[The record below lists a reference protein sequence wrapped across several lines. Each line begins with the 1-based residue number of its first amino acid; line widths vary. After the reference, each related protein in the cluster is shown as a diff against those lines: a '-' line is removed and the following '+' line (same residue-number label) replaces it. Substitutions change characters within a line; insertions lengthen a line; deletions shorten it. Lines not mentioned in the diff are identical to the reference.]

1 MEADRESRR
10 CTISIQGYLVLK
22 KRRESQHFTF
32 RPQNLH
38 LVGIESEGKDQS
50 QLADVS
56 VVVIIA
62 QIDMQDIT
70 GLTFNYVSSLT
81 SLKKAYPSFLF
92 R

>member
-1 MEADRESRR
+1 MEADKESRR

-32 RPQNLH
+32 RPQDFH

-50 QLADVS
+50 QLADIS

-62 QIDMQDIT
+62 QIDMQDII
-70 GLTFNYVSSLT
+70 GLTFNCVSSLT
-81 SLKKAYPSFLF
+81 SLKRAYPSFLF